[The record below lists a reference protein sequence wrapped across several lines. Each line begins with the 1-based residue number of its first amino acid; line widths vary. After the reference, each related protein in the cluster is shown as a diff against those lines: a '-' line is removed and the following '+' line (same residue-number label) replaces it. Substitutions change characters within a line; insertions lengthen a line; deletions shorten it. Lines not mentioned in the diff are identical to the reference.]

1 MSRFFCRYH
10 LLCRLDRWRVSNIA
24 FLSSETLP
32 DNVVG
37 KLPVSRF
44 SAKENANWRS
54 CISES
59 QMMKHILIASVGGA
73 PQIVTETLW
82 AMMHPH
88 KMLSVGKTRREPV
101 VPDEIIMLTTAF
113 PGLFNAFKTKEERL
127 IKTREKINELYTQY
141 GHPPPKINSD
151 KSQVVRT
158 PDGKD
163 IEDIRD
169 HVQNSAFADAVVAVM
184 TGIQKRRKK
193 EELVIHISL
202 AGGRKTM
209 SSYLHWAAQW
219 YGTEK
224 DDLTHVLVENLNLE
238 GNPDFWWPDQ
248 AMKTVRNRAGQE
260 FSTTAQMD
268 AEGNVG
274 DAARLDLVSVPFDPL
289 GRSIPGID
297 QKHVSF
303 DGLNAYLEWERNS
316 GPIVFHIRTRRITA
330 GSSEFSL
337 KPHHFAVLY
346 LAAKARKEDWQSP
359 FDNQIEGLRGNV
371 LSHDLHYGADAA
383 GMPVTNR
390 ARETVAELYSEWEE
404 YWRSQEIDFDRLV
417 DIITQSAKQIPP
429 TPRDKG
435 LRTPLGDAL
444 RDLNRAL
451 GIVAT
456 TQYVPAVLRGLK
468 QTVSKKKIALTDG
481 YNMSTTYFGFDFPA
495 ERIEFAD
502 D

>member
-1 MSRFFCRYH
+1 
-10 LLCRLDRWRVSNIA
+10 
-24 FLSSETLP
+24 
-32 DNVVG
+32 
-37 KLPVSRF
+37 
-44 SAKENANWRS
+44 
-54 CISES
+54 
-59 QMMKHILIASVGGA
+59 MKHILIVSVGGA
-73 PQIVTETLW
+73 PQIVTETIW

-88 KMLSVGKTRREPV
+88 KLLSVGKRRRDPV

-113 PGLFNAFKTKEERL
+113 PGFGKAFRTKKERQS
-127 IKTREKINELYTQY
+127 KTREKINELYAQY

-158 PDGKD
+158 PDGRE

-224 DDLTHVLVENLNLE
+224 DDLTHVLVENINLE

-248 AMKTVRNRAGQE
+248 AEKTVKWYNRE
-260 FSTTAQMD
+260 TKKTEELSTTAQMD
-268 AEGNVG
+268 ADGNIG

-289 GRSIPGID
+289 SRSIPDID

-303 DGLNAYLEWERNS
+303 DGLNQYLDWENRE
-316 GPIVFHIRTRRITA
+316 GPIVFHIKTCRITA
-330 GSSEFSL
+330 GGSEFTL
-337 KPHHFAVLY
+337 PPRLFVVLY
-346 LAAKARKEDWQSP
+346 VAAKARKEDWRTP

-371 LSHDLHYGADAA
+371 LSYDLHF
-383 GMPVTNR
+383 GMDYNCTPITNR
-390 ARETVAELYSEWEE
+390 ARKTAADWFKKWWDAIPYERRES
-404 YWRSQEIDFDRLV
+404 DRTV
-417 DIITQSAKQIPP
+417 DIVSSSASLAPP
-429 TPRDKG
+429 QDG
-435 LRTPLGDAL
+435 DNMGETPLKKAL
-444 RDLNRAL
+444 RDLNRILKDHAKAKYL
-451 GIVAT
+451 
-456 TQYVPAVLRGLK
+456 PSVLRGVMQK
-468 QTVSKKKIALTDG
+468 VSKTKIPLDDG
-481 YNMSTTYFGFDFPA
+481 SKMSTTYFGFDFPA
-495 ERIEFAD
+495 SRIEFAD